1 LVAPSHGPAPALA
14 ALHFKRAVALGQPDT
29 LLQSSSQSSYLHK
42 SATNLNAR
50 RQGRLNHSSS
60 SSSINGVNE
69 SPEESGALERARLQ
83 HMSKLKQNLVAAQ
96 AASARLQNMK
106 KSLSKMPI
114 ENAAALVN
122 PPYAQ

>member
-1 LVAPSHGPAPALA
+1 
-14 ALHFKRAVALGQPDT
+14 
-29 LLQSSSQSSYLHK
+29 LHK

-50 RQGRLNHSSS
+50 RQGRLNHSS

>member
-1 LVAPSHGPAPALA
+1 MVAPSHGPAPALA
-14 ALHFKRAVALGQPDT
+14 ALYFKRAVALGQPDT

-50 RQGRLNHSSS
+50 RQGRLNHSS

>member
-1 LVAPSHGPAPALA
+1 MVAPSHGPAPALA
-14 ALHFKRAVALGQPDT
+14 ALYFKRAVALGQPDT

-50 RQGRLNHSSS
+50 RQGRLNHS

>member
-14 ALHFKRAVALGQPDT
+14 ALYFKRAVALGQPDT

-50 RQGRLNHSSS
+50 RQGRLNHSS